1 MLLFLLRDNLP
12 EPGYAPRPTAPTK
25 GAYAVELLASGL
37 FLSVWCVLRLLS
49 AHGDSFVVDCALALP
64 CLVLG
69 LWVVLRSV
77 RSLSPSTGRG
87 RSRTKGLRAARR
99 AHRRRQR
106 LQRVGGHSR
115 TRNC

>member
-25 GAYAVELLASGL
+25 GAYAAELLTSGL

-49 AHGDSFVVDCALALP
+49 ARGDSFVVDSALALA
-64 CLVLG
+64 CLALG
-69 LWVVLRSV
+69 LWVALCSV

-87 RSRTKGLRAARR
+87 RSRTKDLRAAWR
-99 AHRRRQR
+99 AHRHRQR
-106 LQRVGGHSR
+106 LQRVCGHSR
-115 TRNC
+115 TRSC